1 MERNCR
7 DSGLKLQEAKKKIED
22 EEMMTDGLGAII
34 SENTKDTEAWKKNRI
49 GDLEKES
56 RLRRQLGVASCGDGS
71 GVGRIPHF

>member
-1 MERNCR
+1 M
-7 DSGLKLQEAKKKIED
+7 GLVLLSQ
-22 EEMMTDGLGAII
+22 
-34 SENTKDTEAWKKNRI
+34 NTKDTEAWKKNYI